1 MPRFFPVAIFT
12 LVLSILTLMTSSAAT
27 ATEGAMSAPRSDG
40 LFQGTADASEANL
53 TALCES
59 YMREGFILND
69 VTLYLKLLPPEA
81 AEYEADIRKYI
92 PRTFEKKFKGLTEP
106 SYQILEVGPM
116 EQGEYKGKATRSIKL
131 KYQGRGVKGD
141 RRSRC
146 FFEQHENSR
155 WYLGQHP

>member
-1 MPRFFPVAIFT
+1 
-12 LVLSILTLMTSSAAT
+12 
-27 ATEGAMSAPRSDG
+27 MSAPRNDG
-40 LFQGTADASEANL
+40 SFQGTADASEANL
-53 TALCES
+53 TALCHS
-59 YMREGFILND
+59 YMREGFIHND

-92 PRTFEKKFKGLTEP
+92 PRTFKKKFKGLTEP

-131 KYQGRGVKGD
+131 KYQVQGVKGISN
-141 RRSRC
+141 SRC
-146 FFEQHENSR
+146 FFEQHENGR

>member
-1 MPRFFPVAIFT
+1 
-12 LVLSILTLMTSSAAT
+12 
-27 ATEGAMSAPRSDG
+27 
-40 LFQGTADASEANL
+40 
-53 TALCES
+53 
-59 YMREGFILND
+59 MREGFIHND

-92 PRTFEKKFKGLTEP
+92 PRTFKKKFKGLTEP

-131 KYQGRGVKGD
+131 KYQGQGVKGISN
-141 RRSRC
+141 SRC
-146 FFEQHENSR
+146 FFEQHENGR

>member
-1 MPRFFPVAIFT
+1 MR
-12 LVLSILTLMTSSAAT
+12 ILMLMTLLLASLGWSTAAT
-27 ATEGAMSAPRSDG
+27 AAEGAMSAPRNDG

-53 TALCES
+53 TALCDS
-59 YMREGFILND
+59 YMREGFIHND

-81 AEYEADIRKYI
+81 AEYEADIRKGI
-92 PRTFEKKFKGLTEP
+92 ARSFEKKLKGLTEP

-146 FFEQHENSR
+146 YFKQHKNGR

>member
-1 MPRFFPVAIFT
+1 MMR
-12 LVLSILTLMTSSAAT
+12 ILMLMALLLASLGWSTAAT

-59 YMREGFILND
+59 YMRKGFIHND

-81 AEYEADIRKYI
+81 AEYEADIRKGI
-92 PRTFEKKFKGLTEP
+92 ARSFEKKFKGLTEP

-141 RRSRC
+141 RQSRC
-146 FFEQHENSR
+146 YFKQHENGR

>member
-1 MPRFFPVAIFT
+1 MR
-12 LVLSILTLMTSSAAT
+12 ILMLMALLLASLGWPTAAT
-27 ATEGAMSAPRSDG
+27 AAEGAMSAPRSDG

-53 TALCES
+53 TALCDS
-59 YMREGFILND
+59 YMREGFIHND

-131 KYQGRGVKGD
+131 KYQGQGVKGISN
-141 RRSRC
+141 SRC
-146 FFEQHENSR
+146 FFEQHENGR

>member
-1 MPRFFPVAIFT
+1 MR
-12 LVLSILTLMTSSAAT
+12 ILMLMALLLASPGWSTVAT
-27 ATEGAMSAPRSDG
+27 ATERAMSAPRSDG

-53 TALCES
+53 TDLCES
-59 YMREGFILND
+59 YMREGFIHND

-81 AEYEADIRKYI
+81 AEYEADIRKGI
-92 PRTFEKKFKGLTEP
+92 ARSFEKKFKGLTEP